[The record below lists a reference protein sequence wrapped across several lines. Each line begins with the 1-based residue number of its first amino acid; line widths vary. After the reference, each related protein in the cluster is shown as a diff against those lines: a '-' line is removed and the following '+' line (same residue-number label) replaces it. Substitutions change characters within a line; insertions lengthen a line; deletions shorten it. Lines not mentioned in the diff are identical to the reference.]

1 VHDIYWQAVYD
12 THSFAYLAHIL
23 KQVCTQLL
31 EGATL
36 IAQLPIENTY
46 ICHQVAEVHAGAM
59 IFIDILLKGSERFF
73 EAYQVHSLPFFDSD
87 ISYFVSVSTATLL
100 LAVSMNKQLF
110 AILKDDVLY
119 KYKNVYFTVCPAAIV
134 MYE

>member
-1 VHDIYWQAVYD
+1 VHDIYWQAVHD

-23 KQVCTQLL
+23 KQVCTRLL
-31 EGATL
+31 GEATL
-36 IAQLPIENTY
+36 TAKLPNENTC
-46 ICHQVAEVHAGAM
+46 ICHQVAEFHAGAM

-87 ISYFVSVSTATLL
+87 ISYFVSVITATLL

-110 AILKDDVLY
+110 MILADDVLY

-134 MYE
+134 IYK